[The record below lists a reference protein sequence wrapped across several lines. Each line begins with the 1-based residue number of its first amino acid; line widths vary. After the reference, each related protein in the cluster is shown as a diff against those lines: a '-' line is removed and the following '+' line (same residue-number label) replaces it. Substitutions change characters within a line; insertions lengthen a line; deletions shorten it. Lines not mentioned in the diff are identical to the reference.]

1 VKLALLQAVPND
13 GDLATAFSEIGRSLD
28 ANVLSAAG
36 SGPALLIVGLPAPSD
51 DPADALATLAA
62 DYRPTQG

>member
-1 VKLALLQAVPND
+1 MTEILRQPSVKLVAGP
-13 GDLATAFSEIGRSLD
+13 D